1 MVREYKSSTISSWDM
16 MKKAPQA
23 TAPKAE
29 ISKVVKKV
37 VRDRA
42 RVNTAMPSTK
52 QKINPGFW
60 QLSSLR

>member
-1 MVREYKSSTISSWDM
+1 M

-52 QKINPGFW
+52 QKINPGF
-60 QLSSLR
+60 